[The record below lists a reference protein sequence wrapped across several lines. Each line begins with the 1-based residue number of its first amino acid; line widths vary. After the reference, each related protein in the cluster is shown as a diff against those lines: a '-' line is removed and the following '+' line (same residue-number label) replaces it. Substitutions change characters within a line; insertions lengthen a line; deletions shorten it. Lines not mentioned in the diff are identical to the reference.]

1 LNLAV
6 PHMIQPLVEHIHI
19 ASAAGQPMESVHS
32 VHVRPGIGLAGDR
45 YASGCGHYS
54 DDRHVSRE
62 LTLVERE
69 AIDELR
75 LEHGIR
81 LEPGDTRRNIT
92 TRGVDLNGLVGRR
105 FFLGDVLC
113 VGTRVCNPCQYL
125 ADLLHKPVVRP
136 LVGRGGLRADLLTEG
151 RIYTGDPI
159 RVAAASQL
167 VIGTTNPEK
176 ARQCELALAGLDV
189 HVHRLSEVAPN
200 VPVVEEQSWD
210 ARQNARDKAAAYAVH
225 TNLPV
230 VSIDFALFFDGV
242 PDELQPGAMVHR
254 IRGSDAELDDDR
266 VIRHYSALIA
276 RFGGELKG
284 EWRVAFA
291 LAARG
296 SMTDAEVVV
305 RRTFVSHPSS
315 RRKPGYPLASL
326 QLASDSVYVS
336 ELGED
341 LMAYPELAQPLR
353 RFVAG
358 TLSRR

>member
-6 PHMIQPLVEHIHI
+6 RHMTQPLVEHIHI

-32 VHVRPGIGLAGDR
+32 VHACPGVGLEGDR
-45 YASGCGHYS
+45 YSSGIGHYS
-54 DDRHVSRE
+54 SDRRVSRD
-62 LTLVERE
+62 LTLVRRE

-75 LEHGIR
+75 LEHGIV

-92 TRGVDLNGLVGRR
+92 TLGVDLNRLVGRR
-105 FFLGDVLC
+105 FFVGDVLC

-136 LVGRGGLRADLLTEG
+136 LLGRGGLRADLLTEG
-151 RIYTGDPI
+151 RIYVGDAI
-159 RVAAASQL
+159 RVAAACQL
-167 VIGTTNPEK
+167 VLGTTNPEK
-176 ARQCELALAGLDV
+176 ARQCELALAGLDLDI
-189 HVHRLSEVAPN
+189 HNLSEAAAH
-200 VPVVEEQSWD
+200 VPAIEEQSSD

-230 VSIDFALFFDGV
+230 VSIDFALFFEGV

-254 IRGSDAELDDDR
+254 IRGSDLELDDDR
-266 VIRHYSALIA
+266 LIRHYSALIA
-276 RFGGELKG
+276 RYGGELTG
-284 EWRVAFA
+284 QWHVAFA
-291 LAARG
+291 LAAGG
-296 SMTDAEVVV
+296 SITDAEVVV
-305 RRTFVSHPSS
+305 RRTFVSRPSP

-358 TLSRR
+358 GLSRR